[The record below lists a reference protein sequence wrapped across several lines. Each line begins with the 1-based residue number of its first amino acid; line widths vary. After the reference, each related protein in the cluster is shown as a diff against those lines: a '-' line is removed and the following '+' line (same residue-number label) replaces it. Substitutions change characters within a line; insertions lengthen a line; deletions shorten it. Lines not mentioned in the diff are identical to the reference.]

1 MTKLDVL
8 SGIPK
13 IEVATHY
20 TLNGRK
26 LDGLM
31 PATIEDLEKC
41 KVHTVTLD
49 GWTEDISKCTSKAEL
64 PTAAQD
70 YIDFIEEDVGVP
82 ISWVGTGP
90 EREAMFNMLY

>member
-20 TLNGRK
+20 ELDGKR

-31 PATIEDLEKC
+31 PATIEDLGRC
-41 KVHTVTLD
+41 TIHTTTLD
-49 GWTEDISKCTSKAEL
+49 GWTEDISKC
-64 PTAAQD
+64 
-70 YIDFIEEDVGVP
+70 
-82 ISWVGTGP
+82 
-90 EREAMFNMLY
+90 

>member
-20 TLNGRK
+20 ELNGRR

-31 PATIEDLEKC
+31 PATIEDLGRC
-41 KVHTVTLD
+41 TIHTTTLE
-49 GWTEDISKCTSKAEL
+49 GWTEDISKCTTKSEL
-64 PTAAQD
+64 PVAA
-70 YIDFIEEDVGVP
+70 
-82 ISWVGTGP
+82 
-90 EREAMFNMLY
+90 